1 MTQASVVK
9 FDDVKQSPEVRMELP
24 SPIPIGSKIRLA
36 FTLTRSNKGRTEEL
50 RVNGEFQVTTVIT
63 DTTKGKVLQVV
74 TVSATGLAPSWVAVK
89 NPTIAKK
96 LAPTRSGPTKV
107 L

>member
-36 FTLTRSNKGRTEEL
+36 FTLNRLNKGRTEEL
-50 RVNGEFQVTTVIT
+50 RVNGEFQVTAVIT
-63 DTTKGKVLQVV
+63 DTTKGKAIQIV
-74 TVSATGLAPSWVAVK
+74 TVSAMGLAPSWVAVK
-89 NPTIAKK
+89 NPAATKK
-96 LAPTRSGPTKV
+96 LAPTHSGPTKV